1 MIVRW
6 FQLPL
11 LLLLLLLLLPIII
24 IIITSTPEAHG
35 VRDPHYPLDV
45 PDQTRTAVTVLPAPH
60 RLQYGNK
67 EASMHRYNVSALLD
81 AAR

>member
-1 MIVRW
+1 MNDLRW

-11 LLLLLLLLLPIII
+11 LFVLSLLLLPIII
-24 IIITSTPEAHG
+24 TTTFSTPEAYG

-45 PDQTRTAVTVLPAPH
+45 PDQTRTAP
-60 RLQYGNK
+60 RGSQYGNK
-67 EASMHRYNVSALLD
+67 EACMHRYNVSALLD